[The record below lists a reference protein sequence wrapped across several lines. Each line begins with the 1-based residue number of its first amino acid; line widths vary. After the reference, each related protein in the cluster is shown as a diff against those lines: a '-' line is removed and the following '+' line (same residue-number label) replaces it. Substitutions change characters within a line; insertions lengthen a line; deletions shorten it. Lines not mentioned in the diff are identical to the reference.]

1 MIKIVRGVMCAA
13 LFVLATA
20 CTNNSDD
27 LGVQIQPQEDQ
38 IVVAADTFHVS
49 TKDFFVD
56 AISAQVDT
64 LLLGNFYSSKY
75 GSTQGELL
83 VQFAPPLDYVFP
95 SAEYNPEPDSLVLL
109 MYYRNWFGSS
119 TSPLQISIYEINKE
133 PLIYT
138 EKYMSNVDVAQ
149 FSDLSILMG
158 QSVMTSID
166 KNLSDSI
173 VEDEDYIPAMRYKLS
188 KEQIDRFFN
197 FPASAYESLDAFNDL
212 FKGMYITSTY
222 GSATMLHL
230 LQIDM
235 KLYYHYTYE
244 KMGKDTVVNAS
255 IVYPA
260 NQEVRQLN
268 KFVHNNLEEVMIS
281 RDSVNYMTAT
291 AGAYP
296 KVTLPI
302 GRMRERI
309 GNEIGGRMLNFNRA
323 VLTVE
328 ATELDSSDLALPI
341 PPNVMLVRESDL
353 EYYLQYNEIPSS
365 ADSTAIVAYYSST
378 NQSYTFDLAYM
389 LTKMVRSDMSN
400 YNEEMEM
407 VMVPVDIF
415 SISSTSSSTISSVR
429 PRARL
434 AGVTVRSG
442 KNSYSPMRLEVVY
455 SGF

>member
-1 MIKIVRGVMCAA
+1 M
-13 LFVLATA
+13 LFR
-20 CTNNSDD
+20 S
-27 LGVQIQPQEDQ
+27 
-38 IVVAADTFHVS
+38 
-49 TKDFFVD
+49 
-56 AISAQVDT
+56 
-64 LLLGNFYSSKY
+64 
-75 GSTQGELL
+75 
-83 VQFAPPLDYVFP
+83 
-95 SAEYNPEPDSLVLL
+95 
-109 MYYRNWFGSS
+109 
-119 TSPLQISIYEINKE
+119 
-133 PLIYT
+133 
-138 EKYMSNVDVAQ
+138 
-149 FSDLSILMG
+149 
-158 QSVMTSID
+158 
-166 KNLSDSI
+166 
-173 VEDEDYIPAMRYKLS
+173 
-188 KEQIDRFFN
+188 
-197 FPASAYESLDAFNDL
+197 
-212 FKGMYITSTY
+212 
-222 GSATMLHL
+222 
-230 LQIDM
+230 
-235 KLYYHYTYE
+235 
-244 KMGKDTVVNAS
+244 NAS